1 VRFPGLLFDL
11 SDDLENRRPVV
22 FRAEMRP
29 AGQGLKYDPLGYG
42 KVTVC
47 GRLPSSPGIELPGPV
62 VPNASQ
68 LDSLNEGSSAVD
80 ARPLERAPDEPFLT
94 SLGEEIAKT
103 SYLSRLLV
111 ADLNR
116 SVSPSP

>member
-47 GRLPSSPGIELPGPV
+47 GRLPSSPGIEL
-62 VPNASQ
+62 
-68 LDSLNEGSSAVD
+68 EGSSAVD